1 MRCIVALE
9 RIRVRT
15 LDHMYFDVEKTL
27 TCGQCFRWEK
37 EGDAFVG
44 IVQNSVLVLNAKTH
58 TLEIFGRDLSDA
70 FIERY
75 FDLGVDYGERLSK
88 IADVD
93 EHLKKAVAC
102 GAGIRL
108 LNQAPFETLISFII
122 SSNNNIPKIKMTLEA
137 LCEVFGTPIG
147 EYNGKARVAF
157 PTVFDLSQASLEA
170 LAVKAIGYRA
180 KSVYETCRMIVDRQL
195 DLDLPYLYDYDSAK
209 KWLKQFHGV
218 GDKVADCILLFAYG
232 KQEAFPVD
240 TWVKKVLN
248 VLYDVDKG
256 HEAFIRT
263 HFNVYPGLSQQV
275 LFYYMRQIH
284 KG

>member
-1 MRCIVALE
+1 MALE

-15 LDHMYFDVEKTL
+15 LDHTYFDVEKTL

-37 EGDAFVG
+37 EGDNFVG
-44 IVQNSVLVLNAKTH
+44 IVQNSVLVLNIKTH
-58 TLEIFGRDLSDA
+58 VLELFGSDLTDS
-70 FIERY
+70 FIDRY
-75 FDLGVDYGERLSK
+75 FDLGIDYGTRLSE
-88 IADVD
+88 IANVD
-93 EHLKKAVAC
+93 EHLRNAVAC
-102 GAGIRL
+102 GEGIRL

-137 LCEVFGTPIG
+137 LCDTFGAPIG
-147 EYNGKARVAF
+147 EYNGKMRVAF
-157 PTVFDLSQASLEA
+157 PTANILSQATLEA
-170 LAVKAIGYRA
+170 LNVRAIGYRS
-180 KSVYETCRMIVDRQL
+180 KSVYETSRLIADQNL
-195 DLDLPYLYDYDSAK
+195 DLSLPYDYDYESAK

-232 KQEAFPVD
+232 KQEAFPLD
-240 TWVKKVLN
+240 TWVKKVLS
-248 VLYDVDKG
+248 VLYGVDKG

-275 LFYYMRQIH
+275 LFYYMRQIQ